1 MENGP
6 FVLRGNLLYKIPE
19 GSKRSMFDL
28 KEKKPEE
35 SDSKQNLNTQA
46 SESDLTVA
54 NSQDK
59 KPKIDISAFVKSR
72 ISQAVAAMKM
82 FLNFNPEE
90 QQNFE

>member
-19 GSKRSMFDL
+19 GSSRSMFDL
-28 KEKKPEE
+28 REKKPDEG
-35 SDSKQNLNTQA
+35 DSKQTLNTQA

-54 NSQDK
+54 NSQEIKLKFDLG
-59 KPKIDISAFVKSR
+59 AFVKSR
-72 ISQAVAAMKM
+72 ISQTLASMKM

>member
-54 NSQDK
+54 NSQDVK
-59 KPKIDISAFVKSR
+59 LKIDISAFVKSR
-72 ISQAVAAMKM
+72 ISQAVTAMKM